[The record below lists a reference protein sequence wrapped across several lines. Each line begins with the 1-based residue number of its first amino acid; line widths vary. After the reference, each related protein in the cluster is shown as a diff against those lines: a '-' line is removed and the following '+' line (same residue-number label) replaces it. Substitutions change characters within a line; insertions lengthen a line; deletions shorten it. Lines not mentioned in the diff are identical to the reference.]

1 MQRKELMVNLVR
13 SIAERLNAIDTFSN
27 DCYTTIGDNLDTNK
41 LKDAID
47 GIFEE
52 KASTN
57 YTSLLNRIK
66 QLTDDENQEEV
77 GNQLHYKLEIA
88 DEAHKSL
95 VKPFLY
101 YKPNECLV
109 ITTKYLFEKC
119 NDNNVEDEVF
129 IAVERIF
136 LAVKDDEDK
145 ETSFLEC
152 IEQKEESGYMA
163 LHNTTTFDAWNLY
176 GYAYLCHINEG
187 NFDIPTELS
196 YPSTTKF
203 YNAVLSYDSSIPY
216 VQYFDVYNVMNE
228 SKHTQDILGRYLRM
242 YQVLEYFTFRVHLVS
257 IANESIRNSAFVRTV
272 IKEAHK
278 ASPKEEEEF
287 QKVFASLFPNITD
300 ANKLDQISI
309 SPYNTFL
316 EKNYFIMSG
325 DPHSA
330 KKVARIVY
338 KLRNSIVHNKA
349 TELHFT
355 YGNVEE
361 YTDGID
367 LLKLVTRVMEEEIVN
382 LIIDPNNKLKFNN
395 KDMPLY

>member
-1 MQRKELMVNLVR
+1 MQRKEIMVNLVR
-13 SIAERLNAIDTFSN
+13 SIAERLNATDPFT
-27 DCYTTIGDNLDTNK
+27 DECYTTIGDNLDTNK
-41 LKDAID
+41 LKDAINS
-47 GIFEE
+47 IFEE
-52 KASTN
+52 KANTH
-57 YTSLLNRIK
+57 YTQLLNKIK
-66 QLTDDENQEEV
+66 QLSDDENLEELD
-77 GNQLHYKLEIA
+77 NQLNYKLEIA

-101 YKPNECLV
+101 HKPNECLV
-109 ITTKYLFEKC
+109 VTTEYLFEKC
-119 NDNNVEDEVF
+119 NDVIEKDEIF

-136 LAVKDDEDK
+136 LAVKDDEVK
-145 ETSFLEC
+145 KTSFLEC
-152 IEQKEESGYMA
+152 IEQKKESGYMA
-163 LHNTTTFDAWNLY
+163 LHNTTAFDAWNLY
-176 GYAYLCHINEG
+176 GYACLCHINESS
-187 NFDIPTELS
+187 FDIPSDLS
-196 YPSTTKF
+196 YPSATKF
-203 YNAVLSYDSSIPY
+203 YNAVLSYDASIPY

-257 IANESIRNSAFVRTV
+257 IANKSIRNSAFIRTV

-278 ASPKEEEEF
+278 ASTKEEEEF

-300 ANKLDQISI
+300 ANKIDQASL

-316 EKNYFIMSG
+316 EKNYSIMSG
-325 DPHSA
+325 DQHTA
-330 KKVARIVY
+330 KKVARVVY

-361 YTDGID
+361 YTDGIN
-367 LLKLVTRVMEEEIVN
+367 LLKMITRVMEEEIVN
-382 LIIDPNNKLKFNN
+382 LIVDPNNQLKFDN